1 MEQPRPRHQEEN
13 FLIVGNR
20 SWFRA
25 IIDLIFT
32 LFFWAYSLL
41 VVVFFVSATLGFN
54 NTLTRTVNA
63 SFNTVNSDIR
73 ELVFLGLFI
82 FIVFYTGLFFNR
94 MYNKKRFGSLTRRRY
109 PNSVSHTDL
118 VALELLDSETINKL
132 QHEDYIVFEK
142 NPLTPLKGEKS

>member
-1 MEQPRPRHQEEN
+1 MAQPRPRHQEES

-54 NTLTRTVNA
+54 NRLTQIVNA

-82 FIVFYTGLFFNR
+82 FFLFYIVLYINR
-94 MYNKKRFGSLTRRRY
+94 IYNKKRFGSLKRRRY
-109 PNSVSHTDL
+109 PAPVSHADL
-118 VALELLDSETINKL
+118 LALELLDDETIEKL
-132 QHEDYIVFEK
+132 QREDYIVFEK
-142 NPLTPLKGEKS
+142 NPLTPLRGEKS